1 MILTSTQALGIWSHF
16 FYDYIVAPLIFHS
29 YLPCNFHMQLLG
41 TSLYLSLCASDSDS
55 HFKSEDSNNRTF
67 LLWLGAQPLEHDK
80 TKKTLGYATNSWLQ
94 LFLDSWLKM
103 TKTQIGL
110 NSDFPL
116 LSSSLTQ
123 KFWFGDRNQNS
134 IRTFTESFDLEY
146 NITIYFNKHLK

>member
-1 MILTSTQALGIWSHF
+1 
-16 FYDYIVAPLIFHS
+16 
-29 YLPCNFHMQLLG
+29 
-41 TSLYLSLCASDSDS
+41 
-55 HFKSEDSNNRTF
+55 
-67 LLWLGAQPLEHDK
+67 
-80 TKKTLGYATNSWLQ
+80 
-94 LFLDSWLKM
+94 M